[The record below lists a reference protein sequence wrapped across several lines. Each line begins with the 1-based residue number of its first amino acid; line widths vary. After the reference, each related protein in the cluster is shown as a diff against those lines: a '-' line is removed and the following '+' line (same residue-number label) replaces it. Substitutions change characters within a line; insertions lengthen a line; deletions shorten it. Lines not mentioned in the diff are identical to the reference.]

1 MMELLKSL
9 NNKQREAVEQIN
21 GSILVLAG
29 AGSGKT
35 RVITHRIAYLK
46 KKYEI
51 LPENVL
57 AVTFTNKAAK
67 EMKERVLSLTAS
79 EQFHWINTFHSTC
92 ARILR
97 RHCKMLGFE
106 SNFVIYDSS
115 DQLNIIKSTM
125 SQLKVDERVLNPDSA
140 QGYISSAKNQLKK
153 PSDINQIFNDYL
165 SEEVLKVY
173 SAYQRS
179 LKKNNAMDFDD
190 LLMHTVELLKTNPDI
205 LDYYS
210 EKWRHIMVDEYQDT
224 NHAQYQLI
232 RLLSSKHKNLCVVGD
247 DDQSIYRW
255 RGADISNILNF
266 EKDFPD
272 CLVIRLEQNYR
283 STKNILRAAN
293 SVIEKNFSRK
303 GKSLWT
309 DNIEGEKIY
318 HATLNSECEEGLYI
332 CRKIKELCLLEN
344 RKLNDFAIFYRT
356 NAQSRVI
363 EDMLRRENMPYD
375 IFGGVRFYD
384 RKEIKDILAY
394 MRVLSNPDDDLSFE
408 RIINTPNRGI
418 GEATLL
424 KIKKIAERDGI
435 SIYRASE
442 VFLKEGKL
450 SLKTEASLSE
460 FLKLICGS
468 INLQQR
474 ISVSELTE
482 KILEETRY
490 AEEVIGK
497 NKEEK
502 EGRIENLR
510 EFISAIEEFERSSE
524 DTSLKTLLEQISLIT
539 TVDKYDGT
547 LERVT
552 LMTLHNAKGLE
563 FQVIFM
569 SGMEE
574 GLFPHFLSS
583 NESLEIEEERRLC
596 YVGMTRAKERLFLT
610 NTYRRKIYGTERM
623 NMPSRF
629 IREIS
634 DEFVEVDRG
643 WPEDIEPYETD
654 MPLQG
659 KDECEDIYRVRR
671 PDATLGS
678 GRSPDPISSEE
689 SGGFFFKGSKV
700 IHPFFGKGTV
710 IETKGEGENQKI
722 IVSFINAGVKKLLLK
737 NAKLEKL

>member
-1 MMELLKSL
+1 MELLKDL
-9 NNKQREAVEQIN
+9 NKMQREAVEQID
-21 GSILVLAG
+21 GPVLVLAG

-35 RVITHRIAYLK
+35 RVITYRIAYLK
-46 KKYEI
+46 KKYEVS
-51 LPENVL
+51 PENVL

-67 EMKERVLSLTAS
+67 EMKERVLNLTGL

-115 DQLNIIKSTM
+115 DQLNIIKSIM
-125 SQLKVDERVLNPDSA
+125 SELKVDERVLNPDTA
-140 QGYISSAKNQLKK
+140 KGYISSAKNQLKK
-153 PSDINQIFNDYL
+153 PSDINEIFNDYL
-165 SEEVLKVY
+165 SEEVLRVY

-179 LKKNNAMDFDD
+179 LEKNNAMDFDD

-210 EKWRHIMVDEYQDT
+210 EKCQYIMVDEYQDT

-232 RLLSSKHKNLCVVGD
+232 RLLSSRHKNLCVVGD

-283 STKNILRAAN
+283 STKNILGAAN
-293 SVIEKNFSRK
+293 SVIEKNLSRK

-318 HATLNSECEEGLYI
+318 YATLNSECEEGLYI
-332 CRKIKELCLLEN
+332 CRKIKELCFLEN

-394 MRVLSNPDDDLSFE
+394 LRVVSNPDDNLSFE
-408 RIINTPNRGI
+408 RIINTPSRGI
-418 GEATLL
+418 GESTLS
-424 KIKKIAERDGI
+424 KIKKIAVKNNLTLYE
-435 SIYRASE
+435 ASG
-442 VFLKEGKL
+442 VFLKEEKVG
-450 SLKTEASLSE
+450 LKTETALSE
-460 FLKLICGS
+460 FLKLLHGV
-468 INLQQR
+468 INLQPR

-482 KILEETRY
+482 NILEETGY

-497 NKEEK
+497 NKDDRES
-502 EGRIENLR
+502 RIENLR
-510 EFISAIEEFERSSE
+510 EFLSAIEEFEKSSE
-524 DTSLKTLLEQISLIT
+524 DTSLKAFLEQISLIT

-569 SGMEE
+569 SGMED

-629 IREIS
+629 LREIS

-643 WPEDIEPYETD
+643 WPEDVEPYETH

-659 KDECEDIYRVRR
+659 RDEYEDIYRVRR
-671 PDATLGS
+671 PDATRGS
-678 GRSPDPISSEE
+678 GRSPDLPY
-689 SGGFFFKGSKV
+689 SGKSDSPFFLGERV
-700 IHPFFGKGTV
+700 LHPFFGKGKV
-710 IETKGEGENQKI
+710 IEIKGEGENQKI

-737 NAKLEKL
+737 HAKLEKI